1 LEVYALAKK
10 HILLVEDNETNLILF
25 QEILESRGYLVHIAR
40 NGFEAFD
47 ILEAMTPDLILMD
60 IHLPELDGLS
70 VVKTIRSANHLASV
84 KIVGLSALAM
94 DSDIK
99 AALQAGCNGYIT
111 KPISVHAFIEEVERH
126 LAGP

>member
-1 LEVYALAKK
+1 MAKK

-40 NGFEAFD
+40 NGFEALD

-70 VVKTIRSANHLASV
+70 VVKAIRSSNHLANV
-84 KIVGLSALAM
+84 KIIGLSALAM
-94 DSDIK
+94 ESDIK
-99 AALQAGCNGYIT
+99 SALQAGCNGYIT

-126 LAGP
+126 LAGT

>member
-40 NGFEAFD
+40 NGFEALD

-70 VVKTIRSANHLASV
+70 VVKAIRSSNHLANV
-84 KIVGLSALAM
+84 KIIGLSALAM
-94 DSDIK
+94 ESDIK
-99 AALQAGCNGYIT
+99 SALQAGCNGYIT

-126 LAGP
+126 LAGT